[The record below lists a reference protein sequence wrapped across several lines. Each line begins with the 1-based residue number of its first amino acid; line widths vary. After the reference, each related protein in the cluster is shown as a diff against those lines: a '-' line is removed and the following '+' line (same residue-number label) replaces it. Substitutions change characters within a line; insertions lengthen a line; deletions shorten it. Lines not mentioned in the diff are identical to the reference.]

1 MIDLEAASRDICWA
15 VAAAVSVKVVVD
27 CDRLRATVVD
37 RIGSF
42 VVAGTVSMGSGVQLN
57 LAG

>member
-27 CDRLRATVVD
+27 CDRLRVMVVD
-37 RIGSF
+37 RIGS
-42 VVAGTVSMGSGVQLN
+42 VVVVGTVNMGSGAQLN
-57 LAG
+57 LAD